1 MSRERMREQREGQS
15 RPGPDERQ
23 RIEEAINLAR
33 ERNAE
38 RVRKHRAKFERDCRV
53 CGRGLRGQ

>member
-1 MSRERMREQREGQS
+1 MREQREGQS

-53 CGRGLRGQ
+53 CGRGL